1 MRANKEKVTQML
13 KIARGQLEAVIN
25 MVEEDRY
32 CIDVSNQ
39 ILAIISILR
48 NANKEIL
55 NAHLSGCVKEALGE
69 EAQEKV
75 EEIMQIIDKL
85 AK

>member
-25 MVEEDRY
+25 MIEEDRY